1 MKKISL
7 EKAAA
12 EIRRHKRFLISSH
25 TSPEGDALGSE
36 LAFYY
41 LLKKLGKQGVIVNED
56 PLPAEYDFFPGKE
69 KIRLYKPG
77 LKDIDFDC
85 LAILDCTDLSR
96 VGQVKLL
103 NKNNKPV
110 INIDHHISNSK
121 FGTVNLVEPLA
132 SSASEIVFKLYKEMR
147 VPFDQDSALLLYAG
161 ILTDTGSFRYSNTT
175 AFTHKAVA
183 ELLSFNINPNQIY
196 KKIYENI
203 PFADMQLLS
212 KMLTRIHRAAEG
224 RITWVS
230 VPAKMLR
237 HKKLSFD
244 LGDHILSFIRSI
256 KDTQVAA
263 LFRENLGGKKEI
275 RFNLRSNG
283 LVDVNKIAQA
293 FGGGGHKTASGCTIS
308 GKLSEVRKKVIA
320 KIRQNLK

>member
-308 GKLSEVRKKVIA
+308 GKLSEVRRKVIA